1 MSGIRKAM
9 PSLLCLMMMLSAP
22 SFAKGDVIKVL
33 TETFP
38 PFNYEENGEIRGA
51 STKLVQAL
59 LKEADLEY
67 EIEIGRWSSMFS
79 QARDG
84 RNTLLYSVGRTSE
97 RENLFYWI
105 GPLFPMEIGLYSSDA
120 QRIRI
125 SHLEDARNYRI
136 GVVRGDMRDQLF
148 TSLGGFQLTRYRN
161 SRNLLRGLERG
172 RVDVV
177 PLAKMTVPYVLEHL
191 SLPSDAIEL
200 VFESRILHQAD
211 LYIVLG
217 RESDPELA
225 VRLQQAWKRLESRGE
240 LEDIRNQVSYHM
252 RNAQGVSSGIR

>member
-1 MSGIRKAM
+1 
-9 PSLLCLMMMLSAP
+9 
-22 SFAKGDVIKVL
+22 
-33 TETFP
+33 
-38 PFNYEENGEIRGA
+38 
-51 STKLVQAL
+51 
-59 LKEADLEY
+59 
-67 EIEIGRWSSMFS
+67 MFS

-84 RNTLLYSVGRTSE
+84 RNILLYSVGRTSE

-105 GPLFPMEIGLYSSDA
+105 GPLFTMEIGLYSSDA

-191 SLPSDAIEL
+191 SLPAEAIEL

-217 RESDPELA
+217 RESDPALA
-225 VRLQQAWKRLESRGE
+225 VRLQQAWKRLESRRQ
-240 LEDIRNQVSYHM
+240 LEDIRNTASFYM
-252 RNAQGVSSGIR
+252 RNAQGIP